1 MYPLLLINA
10 MICKLNELINI
21 YKAAIITV
29 KKKLTFYSFIHNKN
43 KIVTIYSDI

>member
-10 MICKLNELINI
+10 IICKLNELINI

-29 KKKLTFYSFIHNKN
+29 KKKLSIVLFIT
-43 KIVTIYSDI
+43 KIK